1 MRLELFRMERMQSL
15 HWHRVDYDLSE
26 SGRLPLSLPEAFGE
40 GGEAAALLDARLGY
54 PLSEGSEEL
63 RRRIAAFYAGAAT
76 GNVTVVNGGSEANHL
91 VLWALAEPGTRVAL
105 MVPNYMQGWG
115 LGRHYAGR
123 VDVFPLRLGRTRWEL
138 DQGALARA
146 VTRKTRVVMVCNPD
160 NPTGSVL
167 NDDER
172 TAIVAAARRVGAWI
186 LADEIYRGAE
196 LAGEALTASLWGR
209 YPRVA
214 ATGGPSQALRPPR

>member
-26 SGRLPLSLPEAFGE
+26 SGVLPLSVAEVFGE
-40 GGEAAALLDARLGY
+40 GGDPAALLETRLGY
-54 PLSEGSEEL
+54 PLSEAPEAL
-63 RRRIAAFYAGAAT
+63 RRRIAAFYPGAAT
-76 GNVTVVNGGSEANHL
+76 ENVTVVNGGSEANHL

-123 VDVFPLRLGRTRWEL
+123 VDVFPLRLGKARWGL
-138 DQGALARA
+138 DKGALARA

-172 TAIVAAARRVGAWI
+172 TAIVSAARRVGAWI
-186 LADEIYRGAE
+186 LADELYRGAE
-196 LAGEALTASLWGR
+196 LAGQSL
-209 YPRVA
+209 
-214 ATGGPSQALRPPR
+214 